1 MKHPRKFWMGRTP
14 KDDSEKISRI
24 CTEFCPFVPHFV
36 HRWISTLPEAP
47 TLWGKVTFLV
57 TCHVTCDYK
66 HYFDQSRGR
75 IGPESCQSFDARLRG
90 RRRCEELRRKGS
102 DRLLVFVRWEPGQL
116 IVAAPMADAATIQ
129 VATIFGINN
138 AAMLVFLM
146 QAGFTML
153 EAGSVRE
160 RNVSLLAPLRL
171 TRRART
177 LRTRRPRAALYHMV
191 PPMFAYCISLRSA
204 P

>member
-1 MKHPRKFWMGRTP
+1 MRARGPRLEVPQCDMFFGSAKPRT
-14 KDDSEKISRI
+14 DHSAASHSRT
-24 CTEFCPFVPHFV
+24 CTRVELFAQ
-36 HRWISTLPEAP
+36 T
-47 TLWGKVTFLV
+47 
-57 TCHVTCDYK
+57 
-66 HYFDQSRGR
+66 
-75 IGPESCQSFDARLRG
+75 ESCQSFDARLRG

-102 DRLLVFVRWEPGQL
+102 DRVKVFVRWEPGQL

-129 VATIFGINN
+129 VATMFGINN

-171 TRRART
+171 TRRAST
-177 LRTRRPRAALYHMV
+177 LRTRRPRSALYDASDVRLLH
-191 PPMFAYCISLRSA
+191 
-204 P
+204 